1 MGKRVKTDSK
11 HGKQASRKKV
21 PSEQTGGSAWGK
33 KVSEWFAGQDVYKRQ
48 VVEGAT
54 FGLYAKEDILA
65 GEKVIVKAGTLL
77 SCLLYTSR
85 CV

>member
-33 KVSEWFAGQDVYKRQ
+33 KVSS
-48 VVEGAT
+48 
-54 FGLYAKEDILA
+54 GLPD
-65 GEKVIVKAGTLL
+65 
-77 SCLLYTSR
+77 R
-85 CV
+85 NRR